1 MNDKFIALIPARS
14 GSKGI
19 RHKNLKKI
27 GDSSLISWSIQAA
40 KSISKVEKIVFSSDS
55 KYYINHARKF
65 NPDFLHLRSKKN
77 SSDKAK
83 DIDYFKEVIKHLE
96 SKNCDFRYIVLLR
109 PTTPLRSRL
118 VLNNGLKFFT
128 KNKHY
133 FSSMRSINLM
143 SESALKTFYYKNKS
157 IHSIIGESV
166 DVVNNPRNLFNSTYA
181 GNGYIDII
189 DKNLVKYKDLLFGK
203 KVLGFETKFAFE
215 IDNKQDYKYASYEYI
230 TNKKKYDRIKHV

>member
-19 RHKNLKKI
+19 KHKNLKKI
-27 GDSSLISWSIQAA
+27 GDFSLISWSIHAA

-55 KYYINHARKF
+55 KYYIDHARKY
-65 NPDFLHLRSKKN
+65 NPDVLHLRSKKN

-96 SKNCDFRYIVLLR
+96 SNNCNFRYIVLLR
-109 PTTPLRSRL
+109 PTTPLRSKL
-118 VLNNGLKFFT
+118 VLNNGLKFF
-128 KNKHY
+128 NKHKHN

-143 SESALKTFYYKNKS
+143 SESAIKTFYFKNNRIYS
-157 IHSIIGESV
+157 IVGEPI
-166 DVVNNPRNLFNSTYA
+166 DVVNNPRNSFKSTYL

-189 DKNLVKYKDLLFGK
+189 DKNLVKYNDLLFGN
-203 KVLGFETKFAFE
+203 KVLGFETKYAFE
-215 IDNKQDYKYASYEYI
+215 IDSKQDYEYASYEYLM
-230 TNKKKYDRIKHV
+230 NKKKYDCIKYV